1 MRTLQHKTIWIL
13 LAIVLIAGCRKS
25 GNKASWDID
34 ALVPLLYSELTIS
47 NIIPDSLL
55 SIGPDGFVTLAYADT
70 ILRLSLDTLVKLPDT
85 TITEIFSLPVLE
97 LTVPAGTTVSSIPEE
112 IEISAQGIELKNAE
126 VKSGTII
133 IKITSTIPG
142 NMVVKYEIPHA
153 TLNGVS
159 FETQALVP
167 AASGGSP
174 GQITQS
180 FDVSG
185 YALDFTQGASS
196 PFNRLKTLLTIGTDP
211 NGGSTLISFTNS
223 VTIEI
228 TFAEFT
234 PKFARGYFGNQS
246 YDIGPETT
254 AFNAFNLVENGT
266 IDIEDVQFNLLIRN
280 GVGADVRATIQQ
292 LSSENTTIGSSIG
305 LQHAVIGSPINLNRA
320 LYLNNQIHYTEYP
333 ILMNNNNSNID
344 LMLENLPNQFGYTA
358 NLQLNPL
365 GNISNHNDFIDCE
378 STFDVVL
385 DAAIPLS
392 LIATQLQLGDTS
404 AITINQNDALD
415 GVNSGTL
422 IIRMNNGFPL
432 EGWIEFAS
440 LKNNERTF
448 TFMEDA
454 YFPSATLDANNQ
466 VIAPIYREFR
476 IEMNTEDIA
485 ALKSSDKLVARVRFN
500 TASLTEHIKIYDHH
514 RMTLKAIG
522 DFNYHVETK

>member
-1 MRTLQHKTIWIL
+1 MRTLLHKTIWIFI
-13 LAIVLIAGCRKS
+13 AVVLISGCRKT

-34 ALVPLLYSELTIS
+34 ALVPLLYSELTI
-47 NIIPDSLL
+47 NDLIPDSLI
-55 SIGPDGFVTLAYADT
+55 STDSDGFVSLAYADT
-70 ILRLSLDTLVKLPDT
+70 ILQLSLDTLVKLPDT
-85 TITEIFSLPVLE
+85 TITEFFSLPLPE
-97 LTVPAGTTVSSIPEE
+97 LSVPAGTTVSSIPED
-112 IEISAQGIELKNAE
+112 IEINAAGIELKSAI

-133 IKITSTIPG
+133 IKITSSIPG

-159 FETQALVP
+159 FEAQATVP
-167 AASGGSP
+167 AAANGFSGE
-174 GQITQS
+174 IIET

-185 YALDFTQGASS
+185 YALDFTQAASS
-196 PFNRLKTLLTIGTDP
+196 PFNKLQTLMTIGTDP
-211 NGGSTLISFTNS
+211 SGGNTIISFTNS

-228 TFAEFT
+228 TFADFT

-246 YDIGPETT
+246 YDIGPEST
-254 AFNAFNLVENGT
+254 AFNAFDLIENGT
-266 IDIEDVQFNLLIRN
+266 IDLENVQFNLMIRN

-292 LSSENTTIGSSIG
+292 LNSENTETGSSVG
-305 LQHAVIGSPINLNRA
+305 LQHAIIGSAINLNRA
-320 LYLNNQIHYTEYP
+320 SLQNNQIQYSEYP
-333 ILMNNNNSNID
+333 ILMNNTNSNID

-392 LIATQLQLGDTS
+392 IIATQLQIGDTS

-415 GVNSGTL
+415 NVNSGTL
-422 IIRMNNGFPL
+422 VIRMNNGFPL

-440 LKNNERTF
+440 LTNNQRTF
-448 TFMEDA
+448 TFLEDA
-454 YFPSATLDANNQ
+454 FFPSAMLGAGNQ
-466 VIAPIYREFR
+466 VIAPTFKEFR
-476 IEMNTEDIA
+476 IEMTADDIA
-485 ALKSSDKLVARVRFN
+485 ALKTSDQIVARVRFN

-514 RMTLKAIG
+514 RMSLKAVA

>member
-1 MRTLQHKTIWIL
+1 MRTLLPKTIWIFL
-13 LAIVLIAGCRKS
+13 TIAVLAGCRKS
-25 GNKASWDID
+25 GNKASWDVD
-34 ALVPLLYSELTIS
+34 ALVPLLYSELTIE

-55 SIGPDGFVTLAYADT
+55 SIGTDGFVTLAYADT
-70 ILRLSLDTLVKLPDT
+70 ILQLSLDTLVKLPDT
-85 TITEIFSLPVLE
+85 TLTEFFSLPVAE

-112 IEISAQGIELKNAE
+112 IEISANGIELKNAS
-126 VKSGTII
+126 VKSGKII

-142 NMVVKYEIPHA
+142 DMVVRYEIPHA
-153 TLNGVS
+153 TLNGIP
-159 FETQALVP
+159 FETEASVP
-167 AASGGSP
+167 AAVNGVP
-174 GQITQS
+174 GEFIET

-185 YALDFTQGASS
+185 YDLDFTQGASS
-196 PFNRLKTLLTIGTDP
+196 PFNRLKTLLTIGTSP
-211 NGGSTLISFTNS
+211 TGGSTVISFSNS
-223 VTIEI
+223 VTIEV

-246 YDIGPETT
+246 YDVGPETT
-254 AFNAFNLVENGT
+254 AFNAFNLLENGS
-266 IDIEDVQFNLLIRN
+266 IDVDDIQFNLLIRN

-305 LQHAVIGSPINLNRA
+305 LQHAIIGSPLNLNRA
-320 LYLNNQIHYTEYP
+320 LYQNNQIQYTEYP

-365 GNISNHNDFIDCE
+365 GNISNHNDFVDCE

-392 LIATQLQLGDTS
+392 IIATQLQLGDTS
-404 AITINQNDALD
+404 SVTINQNDALD
-415 GVNSGTL
+415 GINSGTL

-432 EGWIEFAS
+432 EGWIEFAA

-454 YFPSATLDANNQ
+454 YFPSATLDADNQ

-476 IEMNTEDIA
+476 IAMNAEEIA
-485 ALKSSDKLVARVRFN
+485 SLKTSDQLVARVRFN